1 MKNRKFAG
9 GGVFREGME
18 VPQDVD
24 GASAPKKKSPAPSS
38 MPSRPKPPDKDFV
51 PAYGDDDKYDR
62 KKYRERAEMA
72 QQAREIGRKEGAE
85 RQSKAATRG
94 GVLGTPAAYVERAG
108 QYIGDKF
115 DDADA
120 YLSEKMGMQDRATFK
135 RGVRQGLKDEGY
147 KKGGKIKKMT
157 TGGVTRADGIAQRGK
172 TRGKMC

>member
-1 MKNRKFAG
+1 MKQRKFAE

-24 GASAPKKKSPAPSS
+24 GASATPKSKMKKPPMAAKKSP
-38 MPSRPKPPDKDFV
+38 MPKTPEKEFV
-51 PAYGDDDKYDR
+51 PAYGDDA
-62 KKYRERAEMA
+62 KYRNKKVIDRAVMA
-72 QQAREIGRKEGAE
+72 QQAREVGRLQGAA
-85 RQSKAATRG
+85 RQDKAAGRG

-120 YLSEKMGMQDRATFK
+120 YMSEKMGMQDRATFK

-147 KKGGKIKKMT
+147 KSGGSVGSASK
-157 TGGVTRADGIAQRGK
+157 RADGCAIRGK
-172 TRGKMC
+172 TRA